1 MRPSGRVSR
10 GLLTGSRA
18 AGARVLNVLDELKMK
33 ILLFGGTFD
42 PPHNGHMNNLRAALA
57 LVRPDKAVVMPAGV
71 PPHKAA
77 SATPGALRLAMCAC
91 FTAASPVVEI
101 SDWELC
107 RPGPSYT
114 VDTLEMLAGRYPG
127 ADLYLAVG
135 GDMLLSFTHWRRWQE
150 ILQRCTLVVES
161 RAPGQDGALR
171 QAARRLTETAGGRVL
186 FAGAVSYP
194 CASSDLRSGR
204 IPRSRWPALLPEPV
218 LRIIEE
224 QGLYRPANA
233 PQPGKEEAP

>member
-1 MRPSGRVSR
+1 
-10 GLLTGSRA
+10 
-18 AGARVLNVLDELKMK
+18 MK

-77 SATPGALRLAMCAC
+77 SATPGAVRLAMCAC
-91 FTAASPVVEI
+91 FAAASPVVEI

-150 ILQRCTLVVES
+150 ILQKCTLVVECG
-161 RAPGQDGALR
+161 APGQEAAL
-171 QAARRLTETAGGRVL
+171 QAAARQLARTGGRVL
-186 FAGAVSYP
+186 FARAQSYP

-204 IPRSRWPALLPEPV
+204 IPRERWPGLLPAPV

-224 QGLYRPANA
+224 QGLYRSANA